1 MIKRIIAIAI
11 SILML
16 TFSFTGCIPQHEHEF
31 GNWEVYTPAKCTE
44 TGLERRFCSCGEE
57 QQRNIAEKGHKTE
70 YGFCSRCK
78 EIFEPYETL
87 IYIVEND
94 GKPFDSSNGYSYP
107 QEEFKANGAKTFISY
122 DADSEELQ
130 IISATDT
137 ILLGI
142 ILDPSN
148 NKPKITMA
156 NIVNEDTYIS
166 TGYIYSNTFDI
177 NNSTVQDFSTTAPSY
192 NYNNTK
198 ELTNIF
204 TRLTIENFSK
214 ILKETEPN
222 ITMKMLGFE
231 KVD

>member
-1 MIKRIIAIAI
+1 
-11 SILML
+11 
-16 TFSFTGCIPQHEHEF
+16 
-31 GNWEVYTPAKCTE
+31 
-44 TGLERRFCSCGEE
+44 
-57 QQRNIAEKGHKTE
+57 
-70 YGFCSRCK
+70 
-78 EIFEPYETL
+78 
-87 IYIVEND
+87 
-94 GKPFDSSNGYSYP
+94 
-107 QEEFKANGAKTFISY
+107 
-122 DADSEELQ
+122 
-130 IISATDT
+130 
-137 ILLGI
+137 
-142 ILDPSN
+142 
-148 NKPKITMA
+148 MA

-231 KVD
+231 KVN